1 MFEIMTQI
9 CQEYIRIGDSSY
21 MEKFKHKDFLL
32 LFYLFIYLFLNNYF

>member
-32 LFYLFIYLFLNNYF
+32 LFYFIYLFLNNYF